1 VRVAAREVSAQ
12 STQDWIC
19 ISRGAGEEGRR
30 ARARHL
36 VAAALAAA
44 LLASSLDRG
53 ILRLLQAATLLT
65 SPNDSARTVRTNAFL
80 EIFFP
85 NFRKSS

>member
-1 VRVAAREVSAQ
+1 
-12 STQDWIC
+12 
-19 ISRGAGEEGRR
+19 
-30 ARARHL
+30 

-85 NFRKSS
+85 NFRKSSY

>member
-1 VRVAAREVSAQ
+1 VA
-12 STQDWIC
+12 
-19 ISRGAGEEGRR
+19 G
-30 ARARHL
+30 
-36 VAAALAAA
+36 AAASAA

-65 SPNDSARTVRTNAFL
+65 SLNDSARTVRTNAFL

-85 NFRKSS
+85 NFRKSSY